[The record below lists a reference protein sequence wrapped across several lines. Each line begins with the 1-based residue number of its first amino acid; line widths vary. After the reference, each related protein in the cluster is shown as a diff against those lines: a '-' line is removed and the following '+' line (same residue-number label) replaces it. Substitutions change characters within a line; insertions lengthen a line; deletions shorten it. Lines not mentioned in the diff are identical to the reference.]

1 MLLPL
6 PLGKVWV
13 SAYLWLSSVDSP
25 ALLLLDIICHAW
37 FHGIARPIGQTP
49 RETWITQSTI
59 KNQYYCSLQFSEV
72 LNSRMW
78 YFRLTLMMKER
89 IRTLGIKSLPTGSP
103 VHVTLDSQIYQ
114 LPSRMDIE
122 VLLDIYLCL
131 MGINS
136 FQLIDFLSNVRKCT

>member
-1 MLLPL
+1 
-6 PLGKVWV
+6 
-13 SAYLWLSSVDSP
+13 
-25 ALLLLDIICHAW
+25 
-37 FHGIARPIGQTP
+37 
-49 RETWITQSTI
+49 
-59 KNQYYCSLQFSEV
+59 
-72 LNSRMW
+72 MW